1 MAIIGF
7 MEVVLNINSENIQK
21 KEFHIV
27 FKGYKPEEVDKF
39 LDLLSL
45 EFDKLKKKVDE
56 LEENMDSIKYEGDRE
71 SVKMKRVIQEA
82 LVSAHKVAEEIKQ
95 KAKTEARKLVNN
107 RRLEEEQ
114 AISKIQAERE
124 MLQQNIA
131 RLKEDYSSFK
141 DQISKF
147 ADDFKKK
154 TLSIGDI
161 QLNDTLKKIDIASEK
176 INMNEISDIGGKEE
190 EEKSKT
196 IQDSVLPEDDGT
208 TNSLMNDKEEYKHA
222 KKELIEESGMQEENS
237 TQSQTLSDDI
247 IEKLNYQ
254 GIDSLEENKDN
265 TREESDS
272 PDIQKEKVVS
282 EDNDEAGEKK
292 TRKKIDIANP
302 DIINDFFKTDE
313 D

>member
-1 MAIIGF
+1 
-7 MEVVLNINSENIQK
+7 MEVALNINSENIQK

-39 LDLLSL
+39 LDLLSV
-45 EFDKLKKKVDE
+45 EFDKLKKKVEE

-71 SVKMKRVIQEA
+71 SVKMKKVIQEA
-82 LVSAHKVAEEIKQ
+82 LVSAHRVAEEIKQ
-95 KAKTEARKLVNN
+95 KAKTEAEELVNN
-107 RRLEEEQ
+107 RKLEEEQ
-114 AISKIQAERE
+114 AISKIRAEKE

-131 RLKEDYSSFK
+131 RLKGDYSSFK

-154 TLSIGDI
+154 TLNIGDI
-161 QLNDTLKKIDIASEK
+161 QLDNTLKKIDIVSEK
-176 INMNEISDIGGKEE
+176 INMNEISDIGDKE
-190 EEKSKT
+190 EEKSEI

-222 KKELIEESGMQEENS
+222 KKELIEESGMQEDNS
-237 TQSQTLSDDI
+237 VQSQTLSDDI
-247 IEKLNYQ
+247 IEKLNNQ
-254 GIDSLEENKDN
+254 GIGGLEEDKEKVW
-265 TREESDS
+265 EESDS
-272 PDIQKEKVVS
+272 PDMQKEEVVI

>member
-1 MAIIGF
+1 
-7 MEVVLNINSENIQK
+7 MEVAMNINSENIQK

-39 LDLLSL
+39 LDLLSI
-45 EFDKLKKKVDE
+45 EFEKLQKRVGE
-56 LEENMDSIKYEGDRE
+56 LEENMDSIKYEGDKE

-95 KAKTEARKLVNN
+95 KAKTEAAELVNQ
-107 RRLEEEQ
+107 RRSEEEQ
-114 AISKIQAERE
+114 AIRKIRTEKE

-147 ADDFKKK
+147 ADDFKQK

-161 QLNDTLKKIDIASEK
+161 QFDDTLKKIDIASEK
-176 INMNEISDIGGKEE
+176 ISMNEVADISKEE
-190 EEKSKT
+190 EKKEDET
-196 IQDSVLPEDDGT
+196 AQDSSAPEDEGT
-208 TNSLMNDKEEYKHA
+208 INSFMDDKEEYKHA
-222 KKELIEESGMQEENS
+222 KKELIEESEIQEDIS
-237 TQSQTLSDDI
+237 DQQPTLSDDI

-254 GIDSLEENKDN
+254 GIADQEEGKVDDLEE
-265 TREESDS
+265 SGS
-272 PDIQKEKVVS
+272 PDIEGENAAS
-282 EDNDEAGEKK
+282 EDNDGEGEKK

>member
-7 MEVVLNINSENIQK
+7 MEVALNINSENIQK

-39 LDLLSL
+39 LDLLSV

-95 KAKTEARKLVNN
+95 KAKTEAEELVNN

-114 AISKIQAERE
+114 AISKIQAEKE

-161 QLNDTLKKIDIASEK
+161 QLNDTLKKIDIVSEK
-176 INMNEISDIGGKEE
+176 VNMNEISDIGDKE
-190 EEKSKT
+190 EEKSET

-222 KKELIEESGMQEENS
+222 KKELIEESGMQEDNS

>member
-1 MAIIGF
+1 
-7 MEVVLNINSENIQK
+7 MEVAMNINSENIQK

-39 LDLLSL
+39 LDLLSI
-45 EFDKLKKKVDE
+45 EFGKLQKRVGE
-56 LEENMDSIKYEGDRE
+56 LEENVDSIKYEGDKE

-95 KAKTEARKLVNN
+95 KAKTEAAELVNQ
-107 RRLEEEQ
+107 RRSEEEQ
-114 AISKIQAERE
+114 AIRKIKTEKE

-147 ADDFKKK
+147 ADDFKQK

-161 QLNDTLKKIDIASEK
+161 QFDDTLKNIDIASEK
-176 INMNEISDIGGKEE
+176 ISMNEVADISKEE
-190 EEKSKT
+190 EKKEDEST
-196 IQDSVLPEDDGT
+196 QNSSAPEDEGT
-208 TNSLMNDKEEYKHA
+208 INSFMDDKEEYKHA
-222 KKELIEESGMQEENS
+222 KKELIEESEIQEDIS
-237 TQSQTLSDDI
+237 GQQPTLSDDI

-254 GIDSLEENKDN
+254 GSADKEEGKVDDLEE
-265 TREESDS
+265 SGS
-272 PDIQKEKVVS
+272 PDIEAENTAS
-282 EDNDEAGEKK
+282 EDNDEEVEKK

>member
-1 MAIIGF
+1 MVMRRF
-7 MEVVLNINSENIQK
+7 MEVAMNINSENIQK

-39 LDLLSL
+39 LDMLSI
-45 EFDKLKKKVDE
+45 EFEKLQKRVGE
-56 LEENMDSIKYEGDRE
+56 LEENMDSIKYEGDKE

-95 KAKTEARKLVNN
+95 KAKTEAEELVNQ

-114 AISKIQAERE
+114 AIRKIRTEKE

-131 RLKEDYSSFK
+131 RLKEDYNSFK

-147 ADDFKKK
+147 ADDFKQK

-176 INMNEISDIGGKEE
+176 ISMNEVADISEKEDESTQDNTAPE
-190 EEKSKT
+190 EGETK
-196 IQDSVLPEDDGT
+196 DSFMDY
-208 TNSLMNDKEEYKHA
+208 KEEYRHA
-222 KKELIEESGMQEENS
+222 KKESIEESEIQEGNS
-237 TQSQTLSDDI
+237 SQPATLSDDI
-247 IEKLNYQ
+247 IERMNYQ
-254 GIDSLEENKDN
+254 GIGNMEEGKEDDLEEIG
-265 TREESDS
+265 S
-272 PDIQKEKVVS
+272 PDIERENAAS
-282 EDNDEAGEKK
+282 EDNNEEGEKK
-292 TRKKIDIANP
+292 ARKKIDIANP

>member
-1 MAIIGF
+1 MRGF
-7 MEVVLNINSENIQK
+7 MEVTMNINSENIQK

-39 LDLLSL
+39 LDMLSI
-45 EFDKLKKKVDE
+45 EFGKLQKRVGE
-56 LEENMDSIKYEGDRE
+56 LEENVDSIKYEGDKE

-95 KAKTEARKLVNN
+95 KAKTEAEELVSQK
-107 RRLEEEQ
+107 RLEEEQ
-114 AISKIQAERE
+114 AIKKVRTEKE

-131 RLKEDYSSFK
+131 RLKEDYNNFK

-147 ADDFKKK
+147 ADDFKQK

-161 QLNDTLKKIDIASEK
+161 QFDDTLKKIDIASEK
-176 INMNEISDIGGKEE
+176 ISMNEVADISGE
-190 EEKSKT
+190 EEKKEDKT
-196 IQDSVLPEDDGT
+196 TQDSTAPEDEGT
-208 TNSLMNDKEEYKHA
+208 INSFMDDKEEYKHA
-222 KKELIEESGMQEENS
+222 KKELIEESEIQEDNNS
-237 TQSQTLSDDI
+237 QASTLSDDI

-254 GIDSLEENKDN
+254 GISDQEVDKEDDLEES
-265 TREESDS
+265 RS
-272 PDIQKEKVVS
+272 PDIEREDAVS
-282 EDNDEAGEKK
+282 EDNDEEGEKK

>member
-39 LDLLSL
+39 LDLLSV
-45 EFDKLKKKVDE
+45 EFDKLKKKVEE
-56 LEENMDSIKYEGDRE
+56 LGENMDSIKYEGDRE

-190 EEKSKT
+190 EEYS
-196 IQDSVLPEDDGT
+196 
-208 TNSLMNDKEEYKHA
+208 
-222 KKELIEESGMQEENS
+222 
-237 TQSQTLSDDI
+237 
-247 IEKLNYQ
+247 YQ
-254 GIDSLEENKDN
+254 IV
-265 TREESDS
+265 TRPLGSC
-272 PDIQKEKVVS
+272 
-282 EDNDEAGEKK
+282 
-292 TRKKIDIANP
+292 
-302 DIINDFFKTDE
+302 
-313 D
+313 

>member
-1 MAIIGF
+1 MS
-7 MEVVLNINSENIQK
+7 INSENIQK

-39 LDLLSL
+39 LDLLSV

-56 LEENMDSIKYEGDRE
+56 LEDNMDSIKYEGDKE
-71 SVKMKRVIQEA
+71 SVKMKTVIQEA

-95 KAKTEARKLVNN
+95 KAKTEAEELVNQK
-107 RRLEEEQ
+107 RFEEEQ
-114 AISKIQAERE
+114 AISKIRTEKE
-124 MLQQNIA
+124 MLQQSIA
-131 RLKEDYSSFK
+131 RLKEDYTNFK

-147 ADDFKKK
+147 ADDFKQK

-176 INMNEISDIGGKEE
+176 INMGDLSGISDKEE
-190 EEKSKT
+190 ENKSES
-196 IQDSVLPEDDGT
+196 IQDSVPLEEDT
-208 TNSLMNDKEEYKHA
+208 PTNSLMDDKEEYKHA
-222 KKELIEESGMQEENS
+222 KNELIEETEIREDDSD
-237 TQSQTLSDDI
+237 QSQTLSDDI
-247 IEKLNYQ
+247 IEKLNYHS
-254 GIDSLEENKDN
+254 IDGLEDGKENA
-265 TREESDS
+265 REESDS
-272 PDIQKEKVVS
+272 LDMKKEKDVN
-282 EDNDEAGEKK
+282 EDNDEESEKK

>member
-1 MAIIGF
+1 M
-7 MEVVLNINSENIQK
+7 NINSENIQK

-39 LDLLSL
+39 LDLLSI
-45 EFDKLKKKVDE
+45 EFEKLQKRVRE
-56 LEENMDSIKYEGDRE
+56 LEENMDSIKYEGDKE

-82 LVSAHKVAEEIKQ
+82 LVSAHKVAEEIRQ
-95 KAKTEARKLVNN
+95 KAKTEAEELVSQKKS
-107 RRLEEEQ
+107 EEEQ
-114 AISKIQAERE
+114 AIRKIRAEKE

-147 ADDFKKK
+147 ADDFKQK

-161 QLNDTLKKIDIASEK
+161 QLNDTLKKIDIASER
-176 INMNEISDIGGKEE
+176 INMNEAAGTG
-190 EEKSKT
+190 EKK
-196 IQDSVLPEDDGT
+196 DGT
-208 TNSLMNDKEEYKHA
+208 TQDNSAHKGEKTISSLMDDKEEYKHA
-222 KKELIEESGMQEENS
+222 KKELIEGPETHKDSSGELP
-237 TQSQTLSDDI
+237 TLSDDI
-247 IEKLNYQ
+247 IERMNYR
-254 GIDSLEENKDN
+254 GIGDLEEGKGGDL
-265 TREESDS
+265 EESGS
-272 PDIQKEKVVS
+272 PDVERENAAS
-282 EDNDEAGEKK
+282 ENNDEESEKK

>member
-7 MEVVLNINSENIQK
+7 MEVAVNINSENIQK

-39 LDLLSL
+39 LDMLSI

-95 KAKTEARKLVNN
+95 KAKTEAEEMVNN
-107 RRLEEEQ
+107 RRVEEEQ
-114 AISKIQAERE
+114 TISKIRAEKE

-141 DQISKF
+141 GQISKF

-154 TLSIGDI
+154 TLNIGDT
-161 QLNDTLKKIDIASEK
+161 QLDDTLKKIDIASEK

-190 EEKSKT
+190 EKSET
-196 IQDSVLPEDDGT
+196 IQDSALQEDQGT
-208 TNSLMNDKEEYKHA
+208 TNSLMNNNEEYKHA
-222 KKELIEESGMQEENS
+222 KKELIEKSGMQEKNS
-237 TQSQTLSDDI
+237 GPSQTLSDDI
-247 IEKLNYQ
+247 IEKLNNQ
-254 GIDSLEENKDN
+254 GIGGLKEDKEKVW
-265 TREESDS
+265 EESNS
-272 PDIQKEKVVS
+272 PGIQKEKVVS
-282 EDNDEAGEKK
+282 EVNDEVGEKK

>member
-1 MAIIGF
+1 M
-7 MEVVLNINSENIQK
+7 NINSENIQK

-39 LDLLSL
+39 LDLLSI

-56 LEENMDSIKYEGDRE
+56 LEENMDSIKYEGDKE

-95 KAKTEARKLVNN
+95 KAKTEAEELVNN

-114 AISKIQAERE
+114 AISKIRAEKE

-154 TLSIGDI
+154 TLNIGDI
-161 QLNDTLKKIDIASEK
+161 QLDDTLKKIDIASEK

-190 EEKSKT
+190 EEKSET

-208 TNSLMNDKEEYKHA
+208 TNSLMNDQEEYKHA
-222 KKELIEESGMQEENS
+222 KKELIEESGMQEDNS
-237 TQSQTLSDDI
+237 AQSQTLSDDI
-247 IEKLNYQ
+247 IEKLNNQ
-254 GIDSLEENKDN
+254 GIGGLEEDKEKVW
-265 TREESDS
+265 EESDS

>member
-7 MEVVLNINSENIQK
+7 MEVALNINAENIQK

-39 LDLLSL
+39 LDLLSV

-56 LEENMDSIKYEGDRE
+56 LEENMDSIKYEGDKE

-95 KAKTEARKLVNN
+95 KAKTEAEELVNN

-114 AISKIQAERE
+114 AISKIRTEKE

-154 TLSIGDI
+154 TLNIGDI
-161 QLNDTLKKIDIASEK
+161 QLDDTLKKIDIASEK

-190 EEKSKT
+190 EEKSET
-196 IQDSVLPEDDGT
+196 IQDSVSPDDDGT
-208 TNSLMNDKEEYKHA
+208 TNSLMNDQEEYKHA

-237 TQSQTLSDDI
+237 AQSQTLSDDI
-247 IEKLNYQ
+247 IEKLNNQ
-254 GIDSLEENKDN
+254 GIGGLEEDKEKVW
-265 TREESDS
+265 EESDS
-272 PDIQKEKVVS
+272 PDMQKEKVVS
-282 EDNDEAGEKK
+282 EDNDDAGEKK

>member
-7 MEVVLNINSENIQK
+7 MEVALNINAENIQK

-39 LDLLSL
+39 LDLLSV

-56 LEENMDSIKYEGDRE
+56 LEENMDSIKYEGDKE

-95 KAKTEARKLVNN
+95 KAKTEAEELVNN

-114 AISKIQAERE
+114 AISKIRTEKE

-154 TLSIGDI
+154 TLNIGDI
-161 QLNDTLKKIDIASEK
+161 QLDDTLKKIDIVSEK

-190 EEKSKT
+190 EEKSET
-196 IQDSVLPEDDGT
+196 IQDSVSPEDEGT
-208 TNSLMNDKEEYKHA
+208 TNSLMNDQEEYKHA
-222 KKELIEESGMQEENS
+222 KKELIEESGMQEDNS
-237 TQSQTLSDDI
+237 AQSQTLSDDI
-247 IEKLNYQ
+247 IEKLNNQ
-254 GIDSLEENKDN
+254 GIGGLEEDKEKVW
-265 TREESDS
+265 EESDS
-272 PDIQKEKVVS
+272 PDMQKEKVVS
-282 EDNDEAGEKK
+282 EDNDDAGEKK